1 LDALRALSD
10 DICPLSGQTPAMARV
25 NILDVAIVLQAY
37 RM

>member
-1 LDALRALSD
+1 MTSGPCP
-10 DICPLSGQTPAMARV
+10 DIASHGAV

>member
-1 LDALRALSD
+1 MTSA
-10 DICPLSGQTPAMARV
+10 PLSGQTPAMARV

>member
-1 LDALRALSD
+1 LD
-10 DICPLSGQTPAMARV
+10 DIWPPARTSPAVARV